1 MREADLKLSMFVYVS
16 LNGEE
21 GSDNSLFKS
30 GFSYICFDNIDFCNN
45 KRDSTIQQK
54 RILAKTFP
62 EMPITCLL
70 LGRRG
75 QKQWKRSDSIKA
87 TAHPMK

>member
-1 MREADLKLSMFVYVS
+1 MREANLKLSMFVYVS

-21 GSDNSLFKS
+21 GSDDSLLKT
-30 GFSYICFDNIDFCNN
+30 GFSYICFDTIDFCNN
-45 KRDSTIQQK
+45 KEDSTAQQK

-62 EMPITCLL
+62 EMPVTCLL

-75 QKQWKRSDSIKA
+75 QKEWKRSDSIKV
-87 TAHPMK
+87 TTRPMK